1 MSPKESLQRA
11 DRDSILHGR
20 FEMWAR
26 SLRGYPQPERD
37 MEYRRIV
44 YADKCLRCG
53 IFDGQVAPFRLKKSG
68 RASPSGLIQLNWV
81 FDAFFL
87 PPAIAEELLKAG
99 ITGVSVGQRS
109 IITRVLNSQTGCNCC
124 FRPSLLV
131 LKHQGYPL

>member
-1 MSPKESLQRA
+1 MAPRESVQL
-11 DRDSILHGR
+11 DDGDSTVHGR

-37 MEYRRIV
+37 MEYRRVV

-53 IFDGQVAPFRLKKSG
+53 IFARQIAPFRLKKAS
-68 RASPSGLIQLNWV
+68 RSSPSGLIQLNWV

-99 ITGVSVGQRS
+99 ITGLTIGSA
-109 IITRVLNSQTGCNCC
+109 LD
-124 FRPSLLV
+124 
-131 LKHQGYPL
+131 H